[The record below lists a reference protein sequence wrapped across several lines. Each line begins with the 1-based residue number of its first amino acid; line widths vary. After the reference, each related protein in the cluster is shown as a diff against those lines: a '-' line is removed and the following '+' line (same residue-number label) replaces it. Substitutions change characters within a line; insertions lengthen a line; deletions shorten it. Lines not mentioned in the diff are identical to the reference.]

1 MHSYPLRTCLDTR
14 ALHIRR
20 EASIVFLP
28 LAGIAKPLESVKSN
42 YSFTLLLYM
51 PIPEG
56 VRGELKY
63 DIQMKKIHLFFNIL
77 WVALLLTSCASTQ
90 YVPEITYTMNTYSE
104 STGRNVEPATTAINL
119 PLVAEVQVTPKKINY
134 TETEAFK
141 NIFVTDV
148 LRAYGKDFKTVGIAE
163 YKRIALAK
171 AANANNA
178 DLIVGATFIVETTKD
193 NHFSIT
199 VTGYPAVYKN
209 FHTVT
214 KADAELLKLVDP
226 YMQKVYYDPVLN
238 IQTAPII
245 TNSSII
251 K

>member
-1 MHSYPLRTCLDTR
+1 
-14 ALHIRR
+14 
-20 EASIVFLP
+20 
-28 LAGIAKPLESVKSN
+28 
-42 YSFTLLLYM
+42 
-51 PIPEG
+51 
-56 VRGELKY
+56 
-63 DIQMKKIHLFFNIL
+63 MKKSFLFANLIM
-77 WVALLLTSCASTQ
+77 VAVLLSSCATTQ
-90 YVPEITYTMNTYSE
+90 YVPEVTYTTTYTTYSE
-104 STGRNVEPATTAINL
+104 STGRNLEPSTTAINL
-119 PLVAEVQVTPKKINY
+119 PLVAEVQVIAKKIDY

-141 NIFVTDV
+141 DITVTDAV
-148 LRAYGKDFKTVGIAE
+148 RAYGKDFKTVGIAE

-193 NHFSIT
+193 NHFSIK

-209 FHTVT
+209 FHTASKT
-214 KADAELLKLVDP
+214 DADLLKLMDP

-245 TNSSII
+245 TNSSTIS